1 MSFTRI
7 GANIAALQS
16 LNELLKVNNRIGSSL
31 LKLSSGKRINS
42 VGDDAAGYSLARGL
56 EARRRSLQQA
66 LANVGTAKNV
76 LGIAEGGYFAISDLL
91 QIIKEKTVQAA
102 DDTYN
107 TSQRAAIKGQIDAL
121 VSEIDSIVKE
131 NEFQGTQLIN
141 GDFSGKLFQT
151 GAGAGDTFTV
161 ELADVDSAALLLFV
175 SGVDQ
180 LVVSSASFAAVA
192 IAAVDTAIGKLNDAA
207 QVVGESLL
215 RLSSKENTLSVAITN
230 TEAARSRIED
240 ADFAE
245 VQAQLVRDQII
256 QQTAFS
262 AFAQANAAPQLV
274 LSLFR

>member
-16 LNELLKVNNRIGSSL
+16 LNELLKVNSRIGSSL

-161 ELADVDSAALLLFV
+161 ELADVDSTALLLFD
-175 SGVDQ
+175 GTTDF
-180 LVVSSASFAAVA
+180 LVVSSASFAAIA

-207 QVVGESLL
+207 QTVGESLL
-215 RLSSKENTLSVAITN
+215 RLTSKEQTLSVAITN